1 MTLADVTPKTF
12 TEAAL
17 AVVIL
22 LLLWIVLRL
31 GRIARLLRADRDFAK
46 AKSIGAAGESQGRY
60 MREDTLA
67 EFLQRQ
73 EQEKR

>member
-1 MTLADVTPKTF
+1 MITADLTP
-12 TEAAL
+12 EIVVQAAL
-17 AVVIL
+17 AIIIL

-31 GRIARLLRADRDFAK
+31 GRIARLLRAEREAK
-46 AKSIGAAGESQGRY
+46 AIAKGGAAGEQQGRY

-73 EQEKR
+73 EQGKS

>member
-17 AVVIL
+17 AIVIV

-31 GRIARLLRADRDFAK
+31 GRIARLLRAERAAK
-46 AKSIGAAGESQGRY
+46 AIAKGGAAGEPQGRY

-67 EFLQRQ
+67 EFLERQ

>member
-22 LLLWIVLRL
+22 LLLWIVFRL
-31 GRIARLLRADRDFAK
+31 GRIARLLRADRDAK
-46 AKSIGAAGESQGRY
+46 AKSVGGAGAEHPGRY

>member
-17 AVVIL
+17 AIVIL

-31 GRIARLLRADRDFAK
+31 GRIARLLRTDRDTK
-46 AKSIGAAGESQGRY
+46 AKSTAGAAGEPQGRY